1 MGIQGVL
8 YVSLLGSF
16 SMRYT
21 GGGETRAI
29 TEQESTSRRMW
40 TFLQY
45 LFAFSKR
52 SVTQDEVIE
61 VLWGDSDISNPTNT
75 LKTLLHRSRQVLE
88 SMGIPDGKEALR

>member
-16 SMRYT
+16 SMRYVS
-21 GGGETRAI
+21 GETTHTI

-52 SVTQDEVIE
+52 NVTQ
-61 VLWGDSDISNPTNT
+61 
-75 LKTLLHRSRQVLE
+75 
-88 SMGIPDGKEALR
+88 